1 VDVHE
6 LEPGFPY
13 PSPPVRMRTARLLA
27 NIADD
32 TIVVI
37 DGLAL
42 GVLPDEVAREADR
55 LRVVALVHHPL
66 AAETGLDAKTRDEL
80 DSSERRALASARHV
94 IVTSRATATTMID
107 YGIDAFQI
115 SVVEPGTDHA
125 PVARGSQNATV
136 ELLTVATLIPR
147 KAHGVLFKAL
157 AAVPERNWRLTCAG
171 SLERDRATVTRLRA
185 QLHSDKLADRV
196 RLIGEVDTEVL
207 GAYYERADIFVLP
220 TMYEGYGMAIA
231 EALARGLPVIGTNT
245 GAIAE
250 LVREDAGI
258 LVPPGDIP
266 ALTQA
271 LTQMIG
277 DASVRE
283 KFAEG
288 ARRTRD
294 CLPTWDDSARKFADA
309 IDSVTA
315 HGRVYR

>member
-1 VDVHE
+1 
-6 LEPGFPY
+6 
-13 PSPPVRMRTARLLA
+13 MRTARLLA
-27 NIADD
+27 GIANDS
-32 TIVVI
+32 IVVV

-42 GVLPDEVAREADR
+42 GVLPDELAREADR
-55 LRVVALVHHPL
+55 LRIVALVHHPL
-66 AAETGLDAKTRDEL
+66 AAETGLDAKTREDL
-80 DSSERRALASARHV
+80 DRSERQALESVRHV

-125 PVARGSQNATV
+125 PLARGTQNPTI

-147 KAHGVLFKAL
+147 KAHTVLFRAL
-157 AAVPERNWRLTCAG
+157 AAVPLRNWRLTCAG
-171 SLERDRATVTRLRA
+171 SLDRDRATVTRLRA

-196 RLIGEVDTEVL
+196 RLIGEVDGEVL
-207 GAYYERADIFVLP
+207 GACYERADVFVLP

-231 EALARGLPVIGTNT
+231 EALARGLPVISTNT
-245 GAIAE
+245 GAISE
-250 LVREDAGI
+250 LVREDAGM

-266 ALTQA
+266 ALTEA

-277 DASVRE
+277 DEAVRQR
-283 KFAEG
+283 FAEG

-294 CLPTWDDSARKFADA
+294 CLPTWEDSARKFADA
-309 IDSVTA
+309 IDYVTA